1 MGSNN
6 IFNSFH
12 RTNYIK
18 KIELS
23 KISKIIIN
31 YLRDPKKNMQQ
42 QQQQFTN
49 YKVLSW
55 YVYQSTTPRDLQ
67 SIEHFHKTCQEQAK
81 LYPDDI
87 IVLCQNA
94 IAIGEDR
101 CVNGMC
107 ASTAISDGF
116 INVRTRKK
124 YWVYGT
130 FVTPVEP
137 ENTTARFGP
146 FL

>member
-1 MGSNN
+1 MK
-6 IFNSFH
+6 
-12 RTNYIK
+12 YIK
-18 KIELS
+18 
-23 KISKIIIN
+23 IIVK
-31 YLRDPKKNMQQ
+31 YLRDPKNNM
-42 QQQQFTN
+42 QQFTN

-55 YVYQSTTPRDLQ
+55 YVYQSTTPRHLQ

-81 LYPDDI
+81 LYGDDV

-94 IAIGEDR
+94 IQIGEDR

-107 ASTAISDGF
+107 ATTAISDGF

-137 ENTTARFGP
+137 ENTILNTSKTS
-146 FL
+146 L